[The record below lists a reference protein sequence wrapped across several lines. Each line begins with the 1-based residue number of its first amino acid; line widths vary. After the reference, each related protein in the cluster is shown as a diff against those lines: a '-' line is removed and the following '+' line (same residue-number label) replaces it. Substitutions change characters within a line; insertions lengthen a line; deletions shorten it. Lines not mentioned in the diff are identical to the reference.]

1 MNGLVKTD
9 GLLQDEHI
17 HCIKIN
23 IKKQTSFD
31 MQAMFKQTSKNTN
44 ENAINKPMIA
54 IVEETR
60 LCMDFLILTN
70 FCSLDA

>member
-44 ENAINKPMIA
+44 ENAVNKPMIPF
-54 IVEETR
+54 V
-60 LCMDFLILTN
+60 
-70 FCSLDA
+70 